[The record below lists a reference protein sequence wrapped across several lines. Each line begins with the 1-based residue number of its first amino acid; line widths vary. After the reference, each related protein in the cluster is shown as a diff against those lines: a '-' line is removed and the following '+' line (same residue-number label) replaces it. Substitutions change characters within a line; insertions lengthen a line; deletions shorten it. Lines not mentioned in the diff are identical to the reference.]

1 MGKSGKAWK
10 NEQKNRQDK
19 RTSKREVSFE
29 LYPKKKKK
37 AA

>member
-10 NEQKNRQDK
+10 SKQQKRQNK
-19 RTSKREVSFE
+19 RISKREVSFE